1 MGSWMPSVFG
11 PATWVLICLAPLGM
25 ARPIQAEELSPRI
38 VLDLKERQIRFVSE
52 QGNLGPWPV
61 AIGDPS
67 TPTPK
72 GRFRILDKQID
83 PINLSTKNGDPQE
96 LSGPLSPIGDRYL
109 AFFRNERGEF
119 GIHGTPWPHWVK
131 NRAAVSQGCVR
142 MLNDHMRQLFDVV
155 EVGTPLEISD

>member
-1 MGSWMPSVFG
+1 MGADMFR
-11 PATWVLICLAPLGM
+11 PLCM
-25 ARPIQAEELSPRI
+25 ARSIQAEELSPRI

-83 PINLSTKNGDPQE
+83 PIYLSTKNGDPQE
-96 LSGPLSPIGDRYL
+96 LSGPLAR
-109 AFFRNERGEF
+109 
-119 GIHGTPWPHWVK
+119 
-131 NRAAVSQGCVR
+131 
-142 MLNDHMRQLFDVV
+142 
-155 EVGTPLEISD
+155 LEIANGVFSQSAVNLG

>member
-83 PINLSTKNGDPQE
+83 PIYLSTKNGDPQE
-96 LSGPLSPIGDRYL
+96 LSGPLAR
-109 AFFRNERGEF
+109 
-119 GIHGTPWPHWVK
+119 
-131 NRAAVSQGCVR
+131 
-142 MLNDHMRQLFDVV
+142 
-155 EVGTPLEISD
+155 LEIATWRFSATSAVNSGYMAHHGPIESRTVLRSARVVCAC